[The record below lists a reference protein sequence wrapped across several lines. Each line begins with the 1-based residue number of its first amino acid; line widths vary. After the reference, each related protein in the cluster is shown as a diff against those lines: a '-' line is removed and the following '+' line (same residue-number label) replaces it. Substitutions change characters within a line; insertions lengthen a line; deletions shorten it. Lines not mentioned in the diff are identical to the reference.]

1 MAWMLP
7 RTGSPS
13 LHFLCAS
20 ETSSMP
26 IGFKLVMKNHP
37 CALRIR
43 EASCCETT
51 TVLTVTAVPGF
62 TRTAQAPALK
72 AHSSSLSI
80 IENVQYN
87 TEPIDQQ
94 TKPSMEVTIATET
107 LLQSEMA
114 GIEAAAAEAVA
125 LAKAAVKAA
134 RDVVALSEG
143 QTLSESDYLK
153 DFPSEAD
160 LLRIERARL
169 TEMERLE
176 AINFSNRV
184 QLFETHSEKECDSQS
199 SSSSSSTLA
208 LGREGNISQ
217 QNVANS
223 SVSPLQKTYNITAR
237 SSRQTERRA
246 RRARASEK
254 AASVASTI
262 LPARSARK
270 GKKAVV
276 SNGHISDSIRLL
288 RDWGSSK
295 LLTASEEVELSRG
308 IQDLIKLDK
317 IRAKYKEKTGKEPT
331 VAQWAEVIG
340 SDQKSLKRRLDVG
353 RDSFDKII
361 NCNLRLVISVAKN
374 YQNRGLSLQDL
385 IQAGSMGLMRSAE
398 KFDYSRGFKFST
410 YAYWWIRQA
419 ITKALTE
426 QSRTIRLPVHIVESM
441 TRIRAARRLL
451 YQEHRRDPT
460 KEEVAE
466 VAGMS
471 LTRLRHVTRC
481 SRVPTSLDR
490 CVGKDMDEKFSEIIA
505 DTNSESTETIVSK
518 ELFKK
523 DLDRVL
529 DTLTAKEKQVVRLR
543 YGLDDGRMKSLHEV
557 GDNFSLSRERVRQIE
572 VKAMRKLR
580 QNHKTQYL
588 KHYLDI

>member
-1 MAWMLP
+1 
-7 RTGSPS
+7 
-13 LHFLCAS
+13 
-20 ETSSMP
+20 MP
-26 IGFKLVMKNHP
+26 IGFKLVMKNHS

-51 TVLTVTAVPGF
+51 TVLSVTAVPSF
-62 TRTAQAPALK
+62 TRKDQAPAAK

-80 IENVQYN
+80 IEDVQYN
-87 TEPIDQQ
+87 TEPINQK
-94 TKPSMEVTIATET
+94 TKPSMKVTIATET

-143 QTLSESDYLK
+143 QTPLESEYLK

-176 AINFSNRV
+176 AMNFSNRV
-184 QLFETHSEKECDSQS
+184 QLFEIPSEEECESQS
-199 SSSSSSTLA
+199 PSSSSSTPA
-208 LGREGNISQ
+208 LGRECNISEHA
-217 QNVANS
+217 ANS

-237 SSRQTERRA
+237 SSRQMERRA

-254 AASVASTI
+254 AASVASAISPT
-262 LPARSARK
+262 RSSRK
-270 GKKAVV
+270 GKKAI
-276 SNGHISDSIRLL
+276 SSKGHISDSIRLL
-288 RDWGSSK
+288 RDWSSSR

-308 IQDLIKLDK
+308 IQDLIKLDR

-331 VAQWAEVIG
+331 LAQWAEVIG
-340 SDQKSLKRRLDVG
+340 VDQKTLKMRLEVG

-410 YAYWWIRQA
+410 YAYWWIRQS

-441 TRIRAARRLL
+441 TRIRTAWRLL
-451 YQEHRRDPT
+451 YQEHKRDPT

-466 VAGMS
+466 VAGISM
-471 LTRLRHVTRC
+471 TRLRHVTRC

-490 CVGKDMDEKFSEIIA
+490 SVGKDMDEKFSEIVA

-529 DTLTAKEKQVVRLR
+529 DTLTAREKQVVRLR

-557 GDNFSLSRERVRQIE
+557 GENFSLSRERVRQIE
-572 VKAMRKLR
+572 MKAMRKLR
-580 QNHKTQYL
+580 QNHRTQHL

>member
-1 MAWMLP
+1 MLP

-13 LHFLCAS
+13 IHFLCVS

-26 IGFKLVMKNHP
+26 IGLNLVTKNHS

-51 TVLTVTAVPGF
+51 TVLTVTAVPSF
-62 TRTAQAPALK
+62 TRKAQAPAVK
-72 AHSSSLSI
+72 AHSSLSI
-80 IENVQYN
+80 IEDVQYN
-87 TEPIDQQ
+87 AEAISQQ

-134 RDVVALSEG
+134 REVVALSEG
-143 QTLSESDYLK
+143 QTTLESEYLK
-153 DFPSEAD
+153 DIPSEAD

-176 AINFSNRV
+176 DMNFSNRV
-184 QLFETHSEKECDSQS
+184 QLFEIHSEEECESQS
-199 SSSSSSTLA
+199 PSSSSSTPA
-208 LGREGNISQ
+208 LGRECNISE
-217 QNVANS
+217 QNAANS
-223 SVSPLQKTYNITAR
+223 SVSPWQKTYNIKAR
-237 SSRQTERRA
+237 SSRQMERRA
-246 RRARASEK
+246 RRVRAAEK
-254 AASVASTI
+254 AATVASTI
-262 LPARSARK
+262 SPTRSSRK
-270 GKKAVV
+270 VKKAVA
-276 SNGHISDSIRLL
+276 SNRYTSDSIRLL
-288 RDWGSSK
+288 RDPSSSK

-331 VAQWAEVIG
+331 LAQWAEVI
-340 SDQKSLKRRLDVG
+340 SIDQTTLKRRLQVG
-353 RDSFDKII
+353 WDSFDKII
-361 NCNLRLVISVAKN
+361 NCNVRLVISVAKN

-398 KFDYSRGFKFST
+398 KFDHSRGFKFST
-410 YAYWWIRQA
+410 YAYWWIRQS
-419 ITKALTE
+419 ISKALTE

-441 TRIRAARRLL
+441 NRIRASRRLL

-466 VAGMS
+466 VAGMTLS
-471 LTRLRHVTRC
+471 RLRHVTRC
-481 SRVPTSLDR
+481 SRSPISLDR
-490 CVGKDMDEKFSEIIA
+490 PVRKDMDEKFSDIVA
-505 DTNSESTETIVSK
+505 DTDSESTETIVNK

-523 DLDRVL
+523 DLDKVL
-529 DTLTAKEKQVVRLR
+529 DTLTEKEKQMVRLR

-557 GDNFSLSRERVRQIE
+557 GDHFSLSRERVRQIE
-572 VKAMRKLR
+572 VKALSKLR
-580 QNHKTQYL
+580 QNHRTQNL
-588 KHYLDI
+588 KHYIDI

>member
-1 MAWMLP
+1 M
-7 RTGSPS
+7 
-13 LHFLCAS
+13 
-20 ETSSMP
+20 
-26 IGFKLVMKNHP
+26 
-37 CALRIR
+37 RIR

-51 TVLTVTAVPGF
+51 TVLTVTAVSSF
-62 TRTAQAPALK
+62 TRKAQAPAVK
-72 AHSSSLSI
+72 VHSSSLSI
-80 IENVQYN
+80 FEDVQYSA
-87 TEPIDQQ
+87 EAISQQ

-134 RDVVALSEG
+134 REVVALSEG
-143 QTLSESDYLK
+143 QTPLESEYLK

-176 AINFSNRV
+176 DMNFSNRV
-184 QLFETHSEKECDSQS
+184 QLFEIHSEEECESQS
-199 SSSSSSTLA
+199 PSSSSSTPA
-208 LGREGNISQ
+208 LGRECNISE
-217 QNVANS
+217 QNAANS
-223 SVSPLQKTYNITAR
+223 SVSPLQKTYNIKAR
-237 SSRQTERRA
+237 SSRQMERRA
-246 RRARASEK
+246 RRVRAAEK

-262 LPARSARK
+262 SPTRSTQK
-270 GKKAVV
+270 GKKAVA
-276 SNGHISDSIRLL
+276 SKGHTSDSIRLL
-288 RDWGSSK
+288 RDWGNPK
-295 LLTASEEVELSRG
+295 LLTAREEVELSRG

-331 VAQWAEVIG
+331 LAQWAEVI
-340 SDQKSLKRRLDVG
+340 SVDQKTLKRRLQVG

-361 NCNLRLVISVAKN
+361 NSNLRLVISVAKN

-410 YAYWWIRQA
+410 YAYWWIRQS
-419 ITKALTE
+419 ISKALTE
-426 QSRTIRLPVHIVESM
+426 QSRTIRLPVHMVESM

-460 KEEVAE
+460 KDEVAE

-471 LTRLRHVTRC
+471 LSRLRHVTRC
-481 SRVPTSLDR
+481 TRVPISLDR
-490 CVGKDMDEKFSEIIA
+490 CVWKDMDEKFSEIVA
-505 DTNSESTETIVSK
+505 DTNSESTETIASK

-529 DTLTAKEKQVVRLR
+529 DILTAKEKQVVRLR

-557 GDNFSLSRERVRQIE
+557 GHHFSLSRERVRQIE
-572 VKAMRKLR
+572 AKAMSKLR
-580 QNHKTQYL
+580 QNHRTQNL
-588 KHYLDI
+588 KHYIDI

>member
-1 MAWMLP
+1 
-7 RTGSPS
+7 
-13 LHFLCAS
+13 
-20 ETSSMP
+20 MP

-94 TKPSMEVTIATET
+94 TKPSMEVTMATET

-176 AINFSNRV
+176 AMNFSNRV

-199 SSSSSSTLA
+199 SSSSNSTLA

>member
-1 MAWMLP
+1 
-7 RTGSPS
+7 
-13 LHFLCAS
+13 
-20 ETSSMP
+20 MP

-62 TRTAQAPALK
+62 TRTGQAPALK

-94 TKPSMEVTIATET
+94 TKPSMEVTMATET

-176 AINFSNRV
+176 AMNFSNRV